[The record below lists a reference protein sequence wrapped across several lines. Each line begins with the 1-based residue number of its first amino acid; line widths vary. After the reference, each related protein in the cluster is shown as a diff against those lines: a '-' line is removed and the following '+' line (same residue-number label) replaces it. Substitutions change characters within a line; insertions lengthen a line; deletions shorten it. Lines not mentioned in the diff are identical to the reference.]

1 MKGKYLRVIAPVMLS
16 ALVLGA
22 CGNTAKEETA
32 ASASAAAESA
42 SSEEAESASS
52 EEAESASASETV
64 DPTSL
69 EADLYLYTSE
79 PEELVSDMVNRFHE
93 IYPGIDIEINRAG
106 TGKITA
112 QLDTELQTGSTDA
125 NILWFADIGYMKDL
139 DEKGMVEHYVSPN
152 SATVDPQYLYDDG
165 LGGEVRLIYNIIAYN
180 TGKITE
186 APKDWGDVVGGDY
199 ANSFAVA
206 DPNISGG
213 SATALV
219 VQVQNEDLVGWGW
232 YDDLAANGLKYE
244 TANGELQTKVAS
256 GEYAGVEIVDF
267 MARTAREE
275 GSPVDVCYPESGAI
289 LVPTPITLLNNM
301 DDAQMAAAKA
311 FVDWCYTEEAQELMV
326 GQQYIP
332 VLPGVEGPANCPTA
346 EEITTMPFDLQFYLD
361 NKAAILDEFTSRFGG
376 AEQ

>member
-1 MKGKYLRVIAPVMLS
+1 MKKKVVSLILVSLL
-16 ALVLGA
+16 ALTLGA
-22 CGNTAKEETA
+22 CGNTEKEQT
-32 ASASAAAESA
+32 SSAAAEATETEST
-42 SSEEAESASS
+42 SSDATA
-52 EEAESASASETV
+52 
-64 DPTSL
+64 L

-79 PEELVSDMVNRFHE
+79 PEELVSDMVNVFNQT
-93 IYPGIDIEINRAG
+93 YPGINIEINRAG

-112 QLDTELQTGSTDA
+112 QLDTELQAGGTDA
-125 NILWFADIGYMKDL
+125 NVLWFADIGYMKDL

-180 TGKITE
+180 TDKVTD
-186 APKDWGDVVGGDY
+186 APKDWGDVLGEAYKD
-199 ANSFAVA
+199 SFAVA

-213 SATALV
+213 SATALI
-219 VQVQNEDLVGWGW
+219 VQVQNEDLVGWKW

-275 GSPVDVCYPESGAI
+275 GSPVEVCYPESGAI

-301 DDAQMAAAKA
+301 DENQMAAAKA
-311 FVDWCYTEEAQELMV
+311 FVDWCYTEEAQAMMV

-346 EEITTMPFDLQFYLD
+346 EEIKTMPFDLQFYLD
-361 NKAAILDEFTSRFGG
+361 NKTSILEEFTTRFGG